1 VTAYAVAVMTDIRM
15 GPGIVDYLQRID
27 ATLEP
32 HGGRFIA
39 HGARPVSLEGENVA
53 GAVIIEF
60 DNLELAKRW
69 YESPAYQ
76 AIIDLRTS
84 NTDGVAFLVTGVDCG
99 YRVSPA
105 NQQPTP
111 TTNDANPPVAGRLS

>member
-1 VTAYAVAVMTDIRM
+1 VSAYAVAVMTDIRL

-39 HGARPVSLEGENVA
+39 HGARPVSLEGETVT

-76 AIIDLRTS
+76 AIVNLRTS
-84 NTDGVAFLVTGVDCG
+84 NTDGVAFLIAGVPSD
-99 YRVSPA
+99 YRASRTSRPR
-105 NQQPTP
+105 TP
-111 TTNDANPPVAGRLS
+111 STNDDNPPLKGQLS

>member
-1 VTAYAVAVMTDIRM
+1 VSAYAVAVMMDIRM
-15 GPGIVDYLQRID
+15 GPGIVDYLQSID

-39 HGARPVSLEGENVA
+39 HGARPVSLEGETVA

-84 NTDGVAFLVTGVDCG
+84 NTDGVAFLVAGVPSD
-99 YRVSPA
+99 YRASRTSRRR
-105 NQQPTP
+105 TP
-111 TTNDANPPVAGRLS
+111 STIDADPSLEGPLS

>member
-1 VTAYAVAVMTDIRM
+1 MTAYAVAVMTDIRM

-39 HGARPVSLEGENVA
+39 HGTRPVSLEGETVA

-84 NTDGVAFLVTGVDCG
+84 NTDGVAFLMPGVPSD
-99 YRVSPA
+99 YRASR
-105 NQQPTP
+105 QLTP
-111 TTNDANPPVAGRLS
+111 STNDANPPLQGRLS